1 MFTTLK
7 RMLTFSVIGFG
18 FTLVSAILGM
28 LEVAKIPKLS
38 LNYQVMYYGA
48 LVSVPAV
55 FLLLIIGLL
64 SLHADLMAQNNVQ
77 YQEMAELKKR
87 VDQLE
92 KKANS

>member
-1 MFTTLK
+1 MNENK
-7 RMLTFSVIGFG
+7 KKNDG
-18 FTLVSAILGM
+18 
-28 LEVAKIPKLS
+28 
-38 LNYQVMYYGA
+38 
-48 LVSVPAV
+48 
-55 FLLLIIGLL
+55 LLIIGLL